1 MIKSILINLFI
12 NSFLFLV
19 EGYIDEKPLRFFF
32 FSSSFFS
39 QPKMG
44 FHVAGESEK
53 QKKLGDL
60 RGRREA
66 KQVSPL
72 PLVKAGNDD
81 KQAMK
86 LRIL

>member
-1 MIKSILINLFI
+1 MKSRYVSSSSILL
-12 NSFLFLV
+12 
-19 EGYIDEKPLRFFF
+19 P
-32 FSSSFFS
+32 FFS

-44 FHVAGESEK
+44 FHVAGESDK

>member
-1 MIKSILINLFI
+1 
-12 NSFLFLV
+12 
-19 EGYIDEKPLRFFF
+19 
-32 FSSSFFS
+32 
-39 QPKMG
+39 MG

-72 PLVKAGNDD
+72 PFVKAGNDD

>member
-1 MIKSILINLFI
+1 MFALQTQTAAA
-12 NSFLFLV
+12 
-19 EGYIDEKPLRFFF
+19 IDEKPLRFFF
-32 FSSSFFS
+32 SSSSSFFS

>member
-1 MIKSILINLFI
+1 MKSRY
-12 NSFLFLV
+12 V
-19 EGYIDEKPLRFFF
+19 
-32 FSSSFFS
+32 SSSSLLLLFFS